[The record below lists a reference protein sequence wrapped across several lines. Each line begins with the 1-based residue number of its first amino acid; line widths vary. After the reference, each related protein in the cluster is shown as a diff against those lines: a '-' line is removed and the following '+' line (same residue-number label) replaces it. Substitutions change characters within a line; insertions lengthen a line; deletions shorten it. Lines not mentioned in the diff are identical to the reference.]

1 MLIQF
6 SIANYEA
13 IKGKMTLSLVAS
25 NYDKSREADNTFT
38 IDKFGLRLMKS
49 AVIYGANASG
59 KTKFLE
65 SFGFFKEFILNS
77 SKESQATESIE
88 VTPFKFNSKTEK
100 QPSFF
105 EMSFIYKNEL
115 YRYGFEVSKSEVKSE
130 WLFHRPK
137 TKEIQLFYRE
147 GQNFDELHDS
157 FKVAKNLVKDKMIR
171 ENALLLSVCAQFNDP
186 TSKKILGWLNSMN
199 LISGV
204 KEEGYE
210 GFTIS
215 QIQEHGKKDEVLNF
229 LRNADLGIE
238 DFKIEELEYNNLPK
252 NMPEKLKE
260 VLLSQKDRPKI
271 YNDVITFHNKYDDKQ
286 NLKGLS
292 DLSMKRDE
300 SSGTNKYFALA
311 GPIIETLEKGDI
323 LIIDELDA
331 KLHPILVQNIVALF
345 NSLDTNPNNAQL
357 IFNTHDTNLLGSDI
371 FRRDQIWFTE
381 KNKYGEAELYS
392 LSDIKKNESKIR
404 NDEDFEKNY
413 IQGKYGAIPYI
424 GDFRKLLLK

>member
-6 SIANYEA
+6 TIANYEA
-13 IKGKMTLSLVAS
+13 IKGKMTLSMVAS
-25 NYDKSREADNTFT
+25 NYDKSRETDNTFT

-59 KTKFLE
+59 KTKLLE
-65 SFGFFKEFILNS
+65 SFGFFKEFVLNS
-77 SKESQATESIE
+77 SKESQATENIE
-88 VTPFKFNSKTEK
+88 VTPFRFNPKTEK

-115 YRYGFEVSKSEVKSE
+115 YRYGFEVSKSEVKTE

-137 TKEIQLFYRE
+137 TKEIRLFYRD
-147 GQNFDELHDS
+147 GQNFNELHDS
-157 FKVAKNLVKDKMIR
+157 FKVAQNLVKDKMIR

-186 TSKKILGWLNSMN
+186 ISKKILAWLNSMN

-238 DFKIEELEYNNLPK
+238 NFIIEELDYNNLPK
-252 NMPEKLKE
+252 NMPERLKE

-271 YNDVITFHNKYDDKQ
+271 YSDVITFHNKYDDKR

-311 GPIIETLEKGDI
+311 GPIIETLEEGDI

-345 NSLDTNPNNAQL
+345 NSVDTNPKNAQL

-392 LSDIKKNESKIR
+392 LSDIKKNESKVR

>member
-13 IKGKMTLSLVAS
+13 IKSKMTLSLVAS
-25 NYDKSREADNTFT
+25 NYDKSRETDNTFPF
-38 IDKFGLRLMKS
+38 DKFGFRLLKS

-77 SKESQATESIE
+77 SKESQANESIE
-88 VTPFKFNSKTEK
+88 VTPFKFNSQTEK

-115 YRYGFEVSKSEVKSE
+115 YRYGFEVSQKEVNSE
-130 WLFHRPK
+130 WLYYRPK
-137 TKEIQLFYRE
+137 TKEIELFYRE
-147 GQNFDELHDS
+147 KQAFDLHDT
-157 FKVAKNLVKDKMIR
+157 FKVGNNLVKNKMVR

-186 TSKKILGWLNSMN
+186 ISKKIFAWLNTLQ

-204 KEEGYE
+204 QEEGYE

-215 QIQEHGKKDEVLNF
+215 QIQNFGKKEKILNF

-238 DFKIEELEYNNLPK
+238 DFIIEEVDFNNLHK
-252 NMPEKLKE
+252 SMSEKQKE
-260 VLLSQKDRPKI
+260 ALISQKEKPKI
-271 YNDVITFHNKYDDKQ
+271 YSDVITFHKKYDGKQ

-292 DLSMKRDE
+292 SLSMDENE
-300 SSGTNKYFALA
+300 SSGTRKYFALA
-311 GPIIETLEKGDI
+311 GPIIETLEEGDT

-345 NSLDTNPNNAQL
+345 NSKITNPKNAQL
-357 IFNTHDTNLLGSDI
+357 IFNTHDTNLLSSDI

-381 KNKYGEAELYS
+381 KNKFGEAELFS
-392 LSDIKKNESKIR
+392 LSDIKKNDSKVR
-404 NDEDFEKNY
+404 NDEDYEKNY